1 MPADNFRKFREI
13 YLVLAVMIM
22 SLHLWSIFSVTNI
35 LSSMSD
41 WEKKVDFILELSWMD
56 SDVTVSP
63 PTPFLGSEKV
73 RNMFSVTNLYLTSF
87 YFQYCLLLLN
97 NNWPSNMLPHMYMGI
112 SPLYNH
118 SSFTTYS
125 MHLSI
130 SDVSMSSSGVLV
142 LE

>member
-41 WEKKVDFILELSWMD
+41 WEKKVDFILQLSWMD

-63 PTPFLGSEKV
+63 PPPFLGSEKV

>member
-41 WEKKVDFILELSWMD
+41 WEKKVDFILQLSWMD

-63 PTPFLGSEKV
+63 PPPFLGSEKV

-118 SSFTTYS
+118 SSFTTYP